1 LGVVTPL
8 RAGSVMISYTKTV
21 GACSAVATFTLWV
34 LGVTVATP
42 TLDIRGSVNICGTGS
57 LQICPQVSQFSNYQ
71 WYKNGVAYST
81 SSCITVNTAGSYTL
95 TGTNGSGCWS
105 AASAPAVVTI
115 NAIPTMV
122 ATTGSAA
129 VCAGSSITL
138 TNSSTVPSGGTGVW
152 TTGNTSQASVGASNG
167 IVAALNAGNVVI
179 KYTVTSAAGC
189 SNYTNYNVM
198 INAIPSVPSI
208 TYALGTVD
216 PQAGAPTG
224 SFCANRTFTLVGT
237 PSGGV
242 WSKTGPI
249 TVTTPA
255 GVVTTGS
262 AAGSGSINYT
272 YTDANRC
279 SNSRTMVGNVYV
291 CAARG
296 ITNTNDPLKMSSD
309 FTMYPNPAKS
319 QVNINIENLVGTSN
333 MIVTDL
339 YGKVVKSQTLSMGNN
354 EIDVSR
360 LSGGMYFV
368 SVITS
373 EGKTT
378 KKLII
383 K

>member
-1 LGVVTPL
+1 
-8 RAGSVMISYTKTV
+8 
-21 GACSAVATFTLWV
+21 
-34 LGVTVATP
+34 
-42 TLDIRGSVNICGTGS
+42 
-57 LQICPQVSQFSNYQ
+57 
-71 WYKNGVAYST
+71 
-81 SSCITVNTAGSYTL
+81 
-95 TGTNGSGCWS
+95 
-105 AASAPAVVTI
+105 
-115 NAIPTMV
+115 
-122 ATTGSAA
+122 
-129 VCAGSSITL
+129 
-138 TNSSTVPSGGTGVW
+138 
-152 TTGNTSQASVGASNG
+152 
-167 IVAALNAGNVVI
+167 
-179 KYTVTSAAGC
+179 
-189 SNYTNYNVM
+189 
-198 INAIPSVPSI
+198 
-208 TYALGTVD
+208 
-216 PQAGAPTG
+216 
-224 SFCANRTFTLVGT
+224 VGT

-272 YTDANRC
+272 YTDPNRC

-360 LSGGMYFV
+360 LSGGIYFV
-368 SVITS
+368 SVNTS